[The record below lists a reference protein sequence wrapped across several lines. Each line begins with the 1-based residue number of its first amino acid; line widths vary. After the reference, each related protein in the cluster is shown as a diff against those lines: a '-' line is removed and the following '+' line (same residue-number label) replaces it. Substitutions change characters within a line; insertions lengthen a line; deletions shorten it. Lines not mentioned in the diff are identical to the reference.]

1 MSRIDLGD
9 ILDVITAVRPVID
22 KAVKNKDVS
31 LQKKDAPAIT
41 NEVTAAVNDN
51 VAAAQHEVDQTIRNL
66 ENKEPWYQSRV
77 MWGTI
82 VTAGFQLAAIVGIK
96 TDFIDSESLV
106 NIIMQVVSLGGA
118 AYAAYGRLVTNKP
131 LGE

>member
-9 ILDVITAVRPVID
+9 ILDVITAVRPVINKAAKSD
-22 KAVKNKDVS
+22 KVS
-31 LQKKDAPAIT
+31 LQQKDAPGLTTDVAS
-41 NEVTAAVNDN
+41 AVNDN
-51 VAAAQHEVDQTIRNL
+51 VAVAQKEVDAVIKNL

-82 VTAGFQLAAIVGIK
+82 ITAGFQLAAIVGIK
-96 TDFIDSESLV
+96 TDFIDPESLT